1 MKLRKLLNEL
11 TVPNILY
18 HGTDSKFTTFND
30 SKPIFFTDN
39 IQVAK
44 SYGSNVIKVQLKLDN
59 PLEID
64 CDGNSTCVFRG
75 KNYLPSKLAEVIKEL
90 SDDLK
95 KYGRLDDEE
104 MDELEYEYDWSNSWT
119 LTMGDSDEP
128 VYDCKEIE
136 QMFQD
141 WLSKN
146 VTDNSTQKRKTT
158 CYCGNPIDYSNP
170 NCDAYSLC
178 KDHAMDV

>member
-1 MKLRKLLNEL
+1 MKIRNILNEL
-11 TVPNILY
+11 TAPKILY

-104 MDELEYEYDWSNSWT
+104 MDELEYEYDWSDSY
-119 LTMGDSDEP
+119 GDLDG
-128 VYDCKEIE
+128 II
-136 QMFQD
+136 M
-141 WLSKN
+141 KN
-146 VTDNSTQKRKTT
+146 
-158 CYCGNPIDYSNP
+158 I
-170 NCDAYSLC
+170 
-178 KDHAMDV
+178 KDSYGDIFAGDIVANNYVVFDKNQIKILK